1 MPSRAASHTGSL
13 INRTIESGGSIG
25 GNSKAGV
32 IHTSSYPNINMGYLR
47 NRVDTGCCS
56 YHYNDYD
63 SDAVPNNTP
72 PGPNSTPTDTTTAA
86 EAAAAAAADAAAD
99 AAAAA
104 AAAGP
109 SWGNNSSTSST
120 SIDTTNGGTITTD
133 SNTISFQGNTLP

>member
-72 PGPNSTPTDTTTAA
+72 PGPNSTPTDTPNHTH
-86 EAAAAAAADAAAD
+86 
-99 AAAAA
+99 
-104 AAAGP
+104 
-109 SWGNNSSTSST
+109 SHNL
-120 SIDTTNGGTITTD
+120 
-133 SNTISFQGNTLP
+133 TLPLPSSLLLSHSHPHPHTHTHTHFFFY